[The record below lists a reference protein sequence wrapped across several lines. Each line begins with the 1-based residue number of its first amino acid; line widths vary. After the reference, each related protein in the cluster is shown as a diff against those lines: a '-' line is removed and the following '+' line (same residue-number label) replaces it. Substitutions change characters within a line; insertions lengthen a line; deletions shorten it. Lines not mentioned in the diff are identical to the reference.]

1 MDGIGADHI
10 HSGIRRDN
18 PNDIEQLAGGK
29 YAIHRNDKVLCMITK
44 CQRDPKVYGEDA
56 NEFKPER
63 MLDENFNKLPKSA
76 WRPFGTGVRACIG
89 QAFAW
94 QEAQVSISTPCLST
108 GSRTLTISLHMA
120 AGRGTSA
127 TKLQLPA

>member
-1 MDGIGADHI
+1 MVADQARL
-10 HSGIRRDN
+10 GIRRDN
-18 PNDIEQLAGGK
+18 PNDVEQLAGGK
-29 YAIHRNDKVLCMITK
+29 YAINRDDKVLCMITK

-94 QEAQVSISTPCLST
+94 QEAQVSMATLYQCLS
-108 GSRTLTISLHMA
+108 SRTLTLSLHMTDGCGPFA
-120 AGRGTSA
+120 P
-127 TKLQLPA
+127 KFQLQA